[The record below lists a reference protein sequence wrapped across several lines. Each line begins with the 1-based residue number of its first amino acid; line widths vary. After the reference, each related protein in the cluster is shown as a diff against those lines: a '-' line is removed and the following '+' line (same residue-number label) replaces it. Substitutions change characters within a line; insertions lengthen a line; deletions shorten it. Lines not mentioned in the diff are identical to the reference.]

1 MRVGI
6 VQSSYLPWRGYF
18 DIIDDVDLFLLFD
31 DVQYVKRSWRTRNKI
46 KTKEGT
52 CWISV
57 PVQKMPR
64 GHLICDT
71 LIDNTENWKERH
83 LNQIREAYRG
93 APYFEKYYRELEREL
108 VKDRRYLS
116 ELNEDLI
123 RWIMGHLGVKTEV
136 RSTVGLGA
144 TGQKSERLLSVLN
157 KVGATEYL
165 SGPTAQSYIE
175 QSRFEESGIRLE
187 YKAYQYPDYPQQWQG
202 FAGDVTVLDL
212 LFNTGPEAPRYLK
225 SQSEN
230 IVPRI

>member
-6 VQSSYLPWRGYF
+6 IQSSYLPWRGYF
-18 DIIDDVDLFLLFD
+18 NFIDDVDLFLLFD

-46 KTKEGT
+46 KTREGT
-52 CWISV
+52 RWISV

-71 LIDNTENWKERH
+71 RIDGTENWKERH
-83 LNQIREAYRG
+83 LNQIREAYKG
-93 APYFEKYYRELEREL
+93 APYFDNYYGELENEL
-108 VKDRRYLS
+108 TKNRCYLS

-123 RWIMGHLGVKTEV
+123 RWVMVHLGIETEV

-144 TGQKSERLLSVLN
+144 TGQKTERLLSVLN

-165 SGPTAQSYIE
+165 SGPAAQSYIE
-175 QSRFEESGIRLE
+175 HSRFEECGIYLE
-187 YKAYQYPDYPQQWQG
+187 YKSYQYPEYSQQWQG

-212 LFNTGPEAPRYLK
+212 LFNTGPEAPLYLK
-225 SQSEN
+225 SQAEN
-230 IVPRI
+230 IVPRR